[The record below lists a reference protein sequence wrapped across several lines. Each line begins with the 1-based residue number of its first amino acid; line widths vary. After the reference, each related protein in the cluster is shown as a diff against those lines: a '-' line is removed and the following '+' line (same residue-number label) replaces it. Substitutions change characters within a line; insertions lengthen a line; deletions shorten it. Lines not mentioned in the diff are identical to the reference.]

1 MNDPLGSDAKTRVA
15 EHARQ
20 TLMAWRSGSN
30 DPPEADHD
38 REAWRQARW
47 DELSEAIRVDPETWW
62 EVSRDVIE
70 ESDWSQLG
78 MIGLWP
84 FHALLAV
91 GGDAIQTKAF
101 EAARS
106 DPKVAGLVVMGME
119 MVIGDDGRVWSG
131 LTETVRRLGL
141 ETAVAANA
149 RVAEATAAARGGDDH
164 WDSPDFWAFGLGGR
178 LAANDPELAWAFV
191 LALIETAPETELD
204 YVGAGELEDFCW
216 EVAPAFIDRI
226 EAEAARNPRFRVAL
240 ASVWPGAGTIPP
252 ETYSRIRAAAGDPG

>member
-1 MNDPLGSDAKTRVA
+1 MAKLGFVETDRVETGRHPRKLGVYMKDLWLVLRSSARLARESIAVIADNRRPMNDPLGSDAKIRVA

-38 REAWRQARW
+38 RESLATGPLGRALRG
-47 DELSEAIRVDPETWW
+47 DPRRP
-62 EVSRDVIE
+62 RDVVGGLTRGHRGSE
-70 ESDWSQLG
+70 WSQLG
-78 MIGLWP
+78 MVGLWP

-101 EAARS
+101 EAART

-149 RVAEATAAARGGDDH
+149 RVAEATAASSEGDDP
-164 WDSPDFWAFGLGGR
+164 SGL
-178 LAANDPELAWAFV
+178 
-191 LALIETAPETELD
+191 
-204 YVGAGELEDFCW
+204 AGLLG
-216 EVAPAFIDRI
+216 VR
-226 EAEAARNPRFRVAL
+226 PRR
-240 ASVWPGAGTIPP
+240 ASGC
-252 ETYSRIRAAAGDPG
+252 E